1 MVYVCREVSVR
12 YTYALIYI
20 MYTHV
25 FIYIYIYFTHM
36 YSYMR
41 GVAVLSGSWVVFA
54 GRSAWNKEEC

>member
-1 MVYVCREVSVR
+1 VR